1 MSTETNN
8 KTPTESQYCICNK
21 SCPIHTEIESSIE
34 DQLEDLLNEENI
46 IHIITT
52 VISVFIF
59 GLIYGLYIK
68 MFGPV
73 DIIYMGST
81 VLYKEDII
89 LRYVLYSSVWFGAFT
104 VIVMIY
110 IIIKSFLELMLI
122 YIKRIFS
129 FDLIY
134 TF

>member
-1 MSTETNN
+1 MSTEIN
-8 KTPTESQYCICNK
+8 KTPNESECCTCNK
-21 SCPIHTEIESSIE
+21 SCPIHTEVESSIK

-46 IHIITT
+46 IHIITLG
-52 VISVFIF
+52 ISVFIF

-68 MFGPV
+68 IFGPV
-73 DIIYMGST
+73 DIIYIGST
-81 VLYKEDII
+81 ALYEEDLI
-89 LRYVLYSSVWFGAFT
+89 LRYVLYSSVWFGVFT
-104 VIVMIY
+104 VLVMIY

-122 YIKRIFS
+122 YIKCIFS